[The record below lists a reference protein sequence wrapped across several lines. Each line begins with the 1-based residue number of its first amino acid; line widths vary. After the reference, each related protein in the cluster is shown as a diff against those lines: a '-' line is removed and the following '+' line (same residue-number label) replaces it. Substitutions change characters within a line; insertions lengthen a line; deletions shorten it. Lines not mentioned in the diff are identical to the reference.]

1 MSDLGLDCGVD
12 SDVGVDIQGCQPVS
26 TDKCASGFMAPASN
40 IVHPENTTIPQCCKC
55 KPGFVC
61 GYCKNTGECT
71 EREEEDYVTYE
82 NCFNNSP
89 FEPEDEEPPENTIA
103 PDNMEAFKSVRD
115 EEEDDAFASRQQAN
129 TTSGDADTAETEDV
143 DTTEPEDAET
153 DGVDKEDTEIN
164 IDTNT
169 LYMIGGA
176 LILLLLIVLTRRS

>member
-1 MSDLGLDCGVD
+1 MSDLGLDCGID
-12 SDVGVDIQGCQPVS
+12 SNVGVDIQGCQPVS

-61 GYCKNTGECT
+61 GYCKNIEECT
-71 EREEEDYVTYE
+71 EREEGDYVTVGD
-82 NCFNNSP
+82 CFNSSP
-89 FEPEDEEPPENTIA
+89 YEPEDEESPEDVITRDDM
-103 PDNMEAFKSVRD
+103 DNFELQRD
-115 EEEDDAFASRQQAN
+115 EDLATARQQAN
-129 TTSGDADTAETEDV
+129 TTSGDASTAETEDT
-143 DTTEPEDAET
+143 DTTETEDADA
-153 DGVDKEDTEIN
+153 DGVDEKDTGIN